1 MSDQAANEA
10 QASIGSQD
18 DASTSSS
25 HSKEEAPSNFQKQ
38 HLAASW
44 LTAFDRKLLYF
55 KDNIE
60 SMQATGAE
68 SNSPAFTAA
77 INDRKTADIDEHRA
91 YTSLHDDW
99 LQDNDPDGTFAAKRD
114 TAAVILDPL
123 FAKRSHLVKEV
134 VRTHNAL
141 RTASTNSSGAADPAY
156 DAFTAAYQHA
166 QEDMMANDALIRG
179 TLEPQRAGPE
189 NAGGIPPTAT
199 NQTTNAATTPG
210 PLANPSA
217 TAGHSEASSPLG
229 FPLPP
234 TPTPP
239 AITFSVASRLP
250 ALICTSQRTTL

>member
-10 QASIGSQD
+10 QASIDSQD

-25 HSKEEAPSNFQKQ
+25 HSKEEAPSNFQK
-38 HLAASW
+38 HYLAASW
-44 LTAFDRKLLYF
+44 LTAFDRKLYF

-60 SMQATGAE
+60 GMQATGAE

-99 LQDNDPDGTFAAKRD
+99 LQDNDP
-114 TAAVILDPL
+114 L
-123 FAKRSHLVKEV
+123 FAERSHLVKEV

-179 TLEPQRAGPE
+179 TLESQRAGPE

-199 NQTTNAATTPG
+199 TQTTNTATTPG

-217 TAGHSEASSPLG
+217 TAGHSAASSPPG

-239 AITFSVASRLP
+239 RDNIFSSVKVASAYLYISENH
-250 ALICTSQRTTL
+250 ALKWRGSQPYGAHFR

>member
-44 LTAFDRKLLYF
+44 LTAFDRKLYF

-60 SMQATGAE
+60 GMQATGAE

-77 INDRKTADIDEHRA
+77 ITDRKTADIDEHRA